1 MSADVMSG
9 SPSAEHST
17 SEEHSTFAEHSFFT
31 EHSIES
37 APPAARRFL
46 TATRDHLG
54 YLPAGMA
61 RMAASPQLT
70 DGFLKLTAIFEN
82 TTLEPVARE
91 VVVMT
96 VATRN
101 RCHICVAMHTARLT
115 ALAADPGLITA
126 LRDPNRAEP
135 LPDEHLDAV
144 RVFTLRVLD
153 TAGDVGDQAM
163 QDFLAAGYT
172 TQNALEVVLGV
183 GTYTM
188 STLANRLTGAPVD
201 DQLAA
206 YAWALSC
213 SMTRNDG
220 DERVYLRPLDPDD
233 QDEFVAQARASAGLH
248 HPWYSMPTT
257 REDFQTYLA
266 KFSLPTAEGFLV
278 CLRDGGALAGMITI
292 DSIIRGRFQS
302 ASVSY
307 AAFAAAAGRGYMS
320 EGLGL
325 ALRYAFG
332 ELRLHRLEA
341 NIQPANRASLGLVGR
356 LGFRKEGYAPAMLFI
371 DGAWRDHE
379 RWAITREMTAFPPV
393 DPHPTLPAP

>member
-1 MSADVMSG
+1 MSADVV
-9 SPSAEHST
+9 
-17 SEEHSTFAEHSFFT
+17 FFT

-37 APPAARRFL
+37 APPAARRFM

-61 RMAASPQLT
+61 RMAASPQLI
-70 DGFLKLTAIFEN
+70 DGFMKLTAIFEN
-82 TTLEPVARE
+82 TALEPLARE

-115 ALAADPGLITA
+115 ALGADSGLVQA
-126 LRDPNRAEP
+126 LRDPDHAEP
-135 LPDEHLDAV
+135 LPDERLDAV
-144 RVFTLRVLD
+144 RMFTLRVLD
-153 TAGDVGDQAM
+153 TAGDVGERDLR
-163 QDFLAAGYT
+163 DFLAAGYS
-172 TQNALEVVLGV
+172 TQNALEVVLGI

-213 SMTRNDG
+213 SMTENDA
-220 DERVYLRPLDPDD
+220 ETRVILRPLGPDD
-233 QDEFVAQARASAGLH
+233 QDEYIAQARASASLH
-248 HPWYSMPTT
+248 HPWYSTPATP
-257 REDFQTYLA
+257 EAFQAYLA
-266 KFSLPTAEGFLV
+266 RLSQPVTEGFLV
-278 CLRDGGALAGMITI
+278 CLRDGGAMAGMITI

-307 AAFAAAAGRGYMS
+307 GAFAAVAGHGYMS
-320 EGLGL
+320 EGLAL
-325 ALRYAFG
+325 VLRYAFC

-341 NIQPANRASLGLVGR
+341 NIQPANQASLRLVGR
-356 LGFRKEGYAPAMLFI
+356 LGFRKEGLAPAMLFI

-379 RWAITREMTAFPPV
+379 RWAITSEMTDFPPV
-393 DPHPTLPAP
+393 DPHPTLPAR